1 MEQVLKNHLGR
12 SISSVRSMTIHTSQV
27 RQTST
32 GKYLYVSHAEYLE
45 TVYKLLEDKRD

>member
-1 MEQVLKNHLGR
+1 MEQVLKDHLGR

-27 RQTST
+27 QQTST
-32 GKYLYVSHAEYLE
+32 GKYLCVSRVEYLE